1 MNYLEYYCDTF
12 DLTIYGQLIIDS
24 SADVVGHIEPNE
36 KYIKFDAAVSPVKV
50 SDLFLPALENCS
62 VH

>member
-12 DLTIYGQLIIDS
+12 NLAIYGHLVIDS
-24 SADVVGHIEPNE
+24 SASVVGYVEPNK
-36 KYIKFDAAVSPVKV
+36 KYIKFDTAVSPVKV